1 MHKLEIPENI
11 PLKWEL
17 FKGFG
22 AAELF
27 KTCVLAVPVCI
38 VAWLYAQLSSSDREA
53 GEKFILWCAQF
64 AEENDMN
71 VTLTVSDEPE
81 KASEAV
87 KAFLV

>member
-11 PLKWEL
+11 HLKWEL

-38 VAWLYAQLSSSDREA
+38 AAWLYAQLSSSPMR
-53 GEKFILWCAQF
+53 I
-64 AEENDMN
+64 
-71 VTLTVSDEPE
+71 
-81 KASEAV
+81 
-87 KAFLV
+87 